1 MAGASRLEALLKEYQ
16 VWFLTQIGAF
26 IMGLM
31 LIVDS
36 KNWKVLTSYSGYFA
50 VGFLITTLALN
61 PLKKL
66 LPRWMLITKLNRY
79 RRELGVAAF
88 SFATIHMI
96 CFVIKRGSLMKTL
109 PYALHP
115 AIGPVLLVAYPIL
128 FSLAITSNQHSVKK
142 LTFVKWKKLHRY
154 VYIAEAAIIL
164 HMVLVGEKLW
174 ATILFIPL
182 VVLQLIRIRKK

>member
-1 MAGASRLEALLKEYQ
+1 MAEAGRLETLFKEYQ

-31 LIVDS
+31 LVIDP
-36 KNWKVLTSYSGYFA
+36 KNWKALTPYSGYFA
-50 VGFLITTLALN
+50 VGFLITTLALH

-79 RRELGVAAF
+79 RQEFGVAVF

-96 CFVIKRGSLMKTL
+96 CFIIKRGSIMKTL

-128 FSLAITSNQHSVKK
+128 FFLAISSNQYSVKK

-154 VYIAEAAIIL
+154 VYLAEAAIIL
-164 HMVLVGEKLW
+164 HMILVREKFW
-174 ATILFIPL
+174 ATVLFTPL
-182 VVLQLIRIRKK
+182 VMLQFIRIMKK

>member
-1 MAGASRLEALLKEYQ
+1 MTKAGPLETLFKGDQA
-16 VWFLTQIGAF
+16 WFLTQIGAF

-31 LIVDS
+31 LIIDS
-36 KNWKVLTSYSGYFA
+36 KNWKFLTSYSGYFA

-66 LPRWMLITKLNRY
+66 LPQWMLITKLNRY
-79 RRELGVAAF
+79 RREFGVAAF

-96 CFVIKRGSLMKTL
+96 CFIIKRGSLIKTL

-128 FSLAITSNQHSVKK
+128 FFLAITSNQYSIKK
-142 LTFVKWKKLHRY
+142 LTFVKWKKWHRY
-154 VYIAEAAIIL
+154 VYVAEAAIIL
-164 HMVLVGEKLW
+164 HMVLVREKFW
-174 ATILFIPL
+174 ATILFTPL
-182 VVLQLIRIRKK
+182 VILQFIRISKK